1 MDISVKMA
9 GQPGSATTATTTAS
23 LVGNAFVNQYY
34 NVLHQSPHVVH
45 RFYTDQSKLSRA
57 EAGMSADT
65 VETQDR
71 IREKIMSM
79 DFGGIRA
86 EIKTVDSQESLNGSV
101 LVLVT
106 GSLSSQNGP
115 ERDFM
120 QTFFLAP
127 QERGYFVLNDICRYL
142 NGKVEPLAALANGT
156 PELNTTLDVVD
167 EGCADSPVPTEQEV
181 LDYPGSEVE
190 DRDYTDD
197 YYEHVE
203 EEGVFNAR
211 EVPAEV
217 VTSSHQDAAVE
228 LPGEQLSPPVEE
240 ENSEGGAKMSYASI
254 LRAQSEVSRA
264 SFTACQAALFKA
276 TPAQNVPAQNV
287 PVVSAASQVSQ
298 TAASTSMG
306 PSNATGDSVTEIGG
320 DAKSVYAKNLPLNI
334 TQEELEKEFQ
344 KFGSLKLGGVNLR
357 NQKVGV
363 CFAFIEFEDLSSAQS
378 AIEAS
383 PISIGGRQIYVE
395 EKRVSSAVGSLA
407 GRGRP
412 NQGRGYQADGMRGRG
427 YFGGRGAG
435 RGGGG
440 GQDSERDLNSRGR
453 GGRGRYGLGYSYVAN
468 NYGSTG
474 NTVNGYRRTDN
485 QNGNG
490 PRSAR
495 GTAN

>member
-65 VETQDR
+65 VETQDK

-101 LVLVT
+101 LVMVT
-106 GSLSSQNGP
+106 GSLSSQDGP

-167 EGCADSPVPTEQEV
+167 GGRADSPVPTEQEV

-190 DRDYTDD
+190 DRVYTD
-197 YYEHVE
+197 YPGSE
-203 EEGVFNAR
+203 EELFNTR
-211 EVPAEV
+211 EVSAEV

-240 ENSEGGAKMSYASI
+240 ESSEGGAKMSYASI
-254 LRAQSEVSRA
+254 LRAQSEVSGA
-264 SFTACQAALFKA
+264 SFTARQAVLFKA
-276 TPAQNVPAQNV
+276 TAAQNV
-287 PVVSAASQVSQ
+287 PVLSAASEVSQ

-306 PSNATGDSVTEIGG
+306 PYNATMDSVTEIGG
-320 DAKSVYAKNLPLNI
+320 DGKSVYAKNLPLNI

-344 KFGSLKLGGVNLR
+344 KFGSLKPGGVNLK

-363 CFAFIEFEDLSSAQS
+363 CFAFIEFEDLSSALS

-395 EKRVSSAVGSLA
+395 EKRFSSAVGSLA
-407 GRGRP
+407 GRGRA
-412 NQGRGYQADGMRGRG
+412 NQARGYQADGMRGRG

-440 GQDSERDLNSRGR
+440 GQDSERDLNNRGH
-453 GGRGRYGLGYSYVAN
+453 GGRGRYGLGYSSVGN

-474 NTVNGYRRTDN
+474 NTVNGYRRADN
-485 QNGNG
+485 QTGNG

-495 GTAN
+495 GTVN